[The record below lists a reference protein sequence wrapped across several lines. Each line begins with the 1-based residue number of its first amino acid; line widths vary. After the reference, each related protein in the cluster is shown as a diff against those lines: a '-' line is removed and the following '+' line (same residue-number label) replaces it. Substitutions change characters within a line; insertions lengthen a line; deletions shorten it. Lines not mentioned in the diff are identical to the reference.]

1 MEQKDLLP
9 LLSRVRGGDS
19 DAFVLLS
26 ELFDGMTGKL
36 VRSFSAGRCE
46 ADRAELQQEARL
58 ALYRAACSYRDTE
71 HVTFGLYAGVCVRNA
86 LVSYCRRNSVPSG
99 VSFCD
104 IDALLLP
111 DEREPADPLLET
123 ERLTEM
129 VEMIG
134 CVLSPYEKQV
144 FIGLVDGEETA
155 VIADTVGKSEKS
167 VANAVFR
174 IQSKLRRALG
184 K

>member
-1 MEQKDLLP
+1 MEQKELLS

-26 ELFDGMTGKL
+26 EGFAGMTEKL

-46 ADRAELQQEARL
+46 ADRAELRQEAHL
-58 ALYRAACSYRDTE
+58 ALFRAACNYRDTE
-71 HVTFGLYAGVCVRNA
+71 YVTFGLYAGVCVRNA
-86 LVSYCRRNSVPSG
+86 LVSYCRRNAAPSG

-104 IDALLLP
+104 IDALLLS
-111 DEREPADPLLET
+111 DEREPADPLVEM
-123 ERLTEM
+123 ERLTET

-144 FIGLVDGEETA
+144 FIGLVNGEDERM
-155 VIADTVGKSEKS
+155 IADTVGKSEKS

-174 IQSKLRRALG
+174 IQSKLRRVLG